1 MKNSVILLLVLC
13 LILGSCVSFSN
24 RMIKDDLTVIKKNNV
39 NLIEGKYYS
48 EGYEHINS
56 SLNKSEKVEGFSK
69 MLSQKSKV
77 KSEEINEVEIILKP
91 LAKNKAYQLEFRLV
105 KNDSVRYVFKHN
117 AKLKNGLLLLENY
130 TSECHGIP
138 YLLGGCENFQSRI
151 GLTKDNHLLIQ
162 DYYENSGAA
171 LFIMWAGYS
180 INYAEKYKRIQ

>member
-1 MKNSVILLLVLC
+1 
-13 LILGSCVSFSN
+13 
-24 RMIKDDLTVIKKNNV
+24 MIKDDLTVVKKDNV
-39 NLIEGKYYS
+39 NLIEGKYSS
-48 EGYEHINS
+48 EGYEHIDSNR
-56 SLNKSEKVEGFSK
+56 NKSEKIEGFSK

-77 KSEEINEVEIILKP
+77 KSEEIDNVEIKLKS
-91 LAKNKAYQLEFRLV
+91 LAKNKTYQLEFRLI

-138 YLLGGCENFQSRI
+138 YLLGGCQNFRSRM

-180 INYAEKYKRIQ
+180 INYAEKYKRI